1 MMTNE
6 MLQHEN
12 DQLKVELD
20 ILRRYLEKAE
30 RFSEFAAASISLTT
44 HPVIGIQRWDKDV
57 MVSFFPVDIE
67 GKRIKYASGIDK
79 VFDLFLTCPQME
91 RLIREWNEQST
102 DKPFE
107 SDNLQ

>member
-1 MMTNE
+1 
-6 MLQHEN
+6 MLTQEN

-30 RFSEFAAASISLTT
+30 RFSEFAADNPSLTT
-44 HPVIGIQRWDKDV
+44 HPVIGIKRWKKDC

-67 GKRIKYASGIDK
+67 GKRVKYASGIDK
-79 VFDLFLTCPQME
+79 VFDLFLTRAQME

>member
-1 MMTNE
+1 MNQE
-6 MLQHEN
+6 MLTQEN

-30 RFSEFAAASISLTT
+30 RFSEFAAASISLSTAKT
-44 HPVIGIQRWDKDV
+44 MVGLKRWDKDV

-79 VFDLFLTCPQME
+79 VFDLFLTRPQME
-91 RLIREWNEQST
+91 KLIDDYNKQSV
-102 DKPFE
+102 DQPFE